1 MIWISTWRLKECL
14 DPAGSPVGCL
24 HFLLFLD
31 GFHWGLDERMR
42 MDGNLFENSAQRKEA
57 FGFLAERAYWQTLT
71 GPSVDAEKVK
81 NRHSMWYRY
90 ILYNIFL
97 LKWCIFNLSLT
108 WLRFSLACFFWT
120 ELQNKTEVGKRYPN
134 FNCVKWPKLGLN
146 FQTWVVKDCTE
157 IGLSISPNNNPIQIL
172 ADINLFSLPP
182 IKKLH
187 TVQDLCMFSP

>member
-1 MIWISTWRLKECL
+1 MIFFYLVINFFNMIRGMIWISTWRLKGCL

-97 LKWCIFNLSLT
+97 LKWCIFNISLT
-108 WLRFSLACFFWT
+108 WLRFSLACFF
-120 ELQNKTEVGKRYPN
+120 
-134 FNCVKWPKLGLN
+134 
-146 FQTWVVKDCTE
+146 
-157 IGLSISPNNNPIQIL
+157 GLSYKIKLKWAKDIPIS
-172 ADINLFSLPP
+172 
-182 IKKLH
+182 
-187 TVQDLCMFSP
+187 TVSSDQSWGWISRHELWKTALRLG